1 VSGFG
6 VPTSLPKTNYI
17 LKVEE
22 YQWIWCITPWVTT
35 SSYRW
40 IYLCLQK
47 LRNMSGFG
55 VTTLLPKRNYI
66 DKVEEY
72 DWIWCNHLVT
82 QIELYPQ
89 S

>member
-1 VSGFG
+1 
-6 VPTSLPKTNYI
+6 
-17 LKVEE
+17 
-22 YQWIWCITPWVTT
+22 
-35 SSYRW
+35 
-40 IYLCLQK
+40 
-47 LRNMSGFG
+47 MSGFG